1 MISAAAT
8 LPLAWPLQAT
18 AHDIG
23 LLGFLGVFQLA
34 VPCLLVVRVSR
45 ELSGAE
51 ISLLALL
58 ELVFGVALAW
68 LGADEIPGS
77 DTLTGGALVVGA
89 LVLNEWLALRSR
101 NQAAG
106 RVSS

>member
-1 MISAAAT
+1 
-8 LPLAWPLQAT
+8 
-18 AHDIG
+18 
-23 LLGFLGVFQLA
+23 
-34 VPCLLVVRVSR
+34 
-45 ELSGAE
+45 
-51 ISLLALL
+51 
-58 ELVFGVALAW
+58 VALAW